1 MACHGVIV
9 KMRSRKGRRGRLLYE
24 DKVEMRLGEV
34 EERGGT
40 AASTRQAAHER
51 RGCLKLVDGY
61 RSKKVSNRHKPDE
74 CTPFGHPKVQR
85 AMLIHEVGSFC

>member
-1 MACHGVIV
+1 MLTARLPGGGLVRSEVKGGRGGWIVMCHGVIV
-9 KMRSRKGRRGRLLYE
+9 KMRSRKGRRGRPLYE

-51 RGCLKLVDGY
+51 RD
-61 RSKKVSNRHKPDE
+61 
-74 CTPFGHPKVQR
+74 
-85 AMLIHEVGSFC
+85 A